1 MSRVLATLLS
11 VALCWR
17 AGICAAQPAGEDD
30 LPARRGDYLADVGRA
45 LDRAWQAGERTRAHL
60 PDRSLGPWTARLQIS
75 IAADGAV
82 REVTVEAS
90 SGVPPFDDEAV
101 RSVRTIQR
109 FRAPPGELLDPASA
123 AFSFPFTFHAAGRQ
137 LPQYTGGALVR
148 TSQTQSWEI
157 GSSVDLERR
166 ATALRGSTAIPA
178 QATYHRTTVMVTA
191 AHHLEAI
198 GLVEL
203 QVPLEAI
210 RYRELATGTSTEASG
225 LGDVSLHLHRF
236 RRSGRWS
243 SGYFVG
249 VRVPTGAT
257 AAMPLAGQAL
267 PTVVQLGSGT
277 LDPEYGACVNVQV
290 TDRGSLSACDH
301 GSIAL
306 YTNAHDYRDPYA
318 FQARLFFA
326 MPFLDHHVSAQ
337 AGLLYEAQG
346 VARWQGQ
353 ELASTGHHELFAEA
367 SAWLSLVHG
376 LSLRSTIEL
385 PVYETVRG
393 MQLADTLRV
402 MAGLSYD
409 FDRR

>member
-1 MSRVLATLLS
+1 MGRVLATILS
-11 VALCWR
+11 VALCWH
-17 AGICAAQPAGEDD
+17 AGICAAQPAGDDAAD
-30 LPARRGDYLADVGRA
+30 LPV
-45 LDRAWQAGERTRAHL
+45 
-60 PDRSLGPWTARLQIS
+60 
-75 IAADGAV
+75 
-82 REVTVEAS
+82 
-90 SGVPPFDDEAV
+90 
-101 RSVRTIQR
+101 
-109 FRAPPGELLDPASA
+109 
-123 AFSFPFTFHAAGRQ
+123 
-137 LPQYTGGALVR
+137 PQYTGGALVR
-148 TSQTQSWEI
+148 TPQTQSWEI

-178 QATYHRTTVMVTA
+178 QASYDRTTVTVTVS
-191 AHHLEAI
+191 HHLEAI

-203 QVPLEAI
+203 QLPLQTI
-210 RYRELATGTSTEASG
+210 RYREPATGTSTDVTG
-225 LGDVSLHLHRF
+225 PGDVSLHLHRF

-249 VRVPTGAT
+249 VRLPTGAT

-267 PTVVQLGSGT
+267 PAVVQLGSGT
-277 LDPEYGACVNVQV
+277 LDPEYGACVNVQL
-290 TDRGSLSACDH
+290 TERGSLSACDH

-318 FQARLFFA
+318 FQARLFLA
-326 MPFLDHHVSAQ
+326 MPFLDRRVAAQ

-346 VARWQGQ
+346 VARWQDR

-367 SAWLSLVHG
+367 SAWLSLIGG

-385 PVYETVRG
+385 PVHATVHG
-393 MQLADTLRV
+393 SQLADTLRV